1 MPLVH
6 KSGGFVVNLYE
17 GEDLF
22 AIARDRCQKFSH
34 FLDNHE
40 KSWQQ
45 KSQMVNRS
53 PTITSTFPEELN
65 ILMTMMMIMVTML
78 NILTTIIRAAS
89 HLGFQEKL

>member
-1 MPLVH
+1 MH

-22 AIARDRCQKFSH
+22 AIAGIAAKSFPIFSTITRSLGNRNHKWSTGHPPSHLH
-34 FLDNHE
+34 FL
-40 KSWQQ
+40 KS
-45 KSQMVNRS
+45 SIMV
-53 PTITSTFPEELN
+53 
-65 ILMTMMMIMVTML
+65 TMMMIMVTML